1 MKLYDYTKAKRLI
14 EKNKENLISA
24 SLGMLEDWLWTSE
37 TIFKDGKFIK
47 ELPDNV
53 KELQEYFHKARKEGL
68 SPFLPEDNKDKLPKL
83 NPEYEKY
90 SDSQIM
96 GLYGSVWATPTLK
109 LYFKDGTEK
118 TIPCHNNGSSSEKP
132 SSFDVAME
140 LFQDIFGTS
149 EDK

>member
-53 KELQEYFHKARKEGL
+53 KEL
-68 SPFLPEDNKDKLPKL
+68 DKLSKL
-83 NPEYEKY
+83 DPEYEKY
-90 SDSQIM
+90 FDSQIM

-132 SSFDVAME
+132 SFFNIARE
-140 LFQDIFGTS
+140 LF
-149 EDK
+149 